1 MIKLKLSL
9 SIFSLL
15 SIGALFS
22 QVDFNNYTTAK
33 SKGKIPVDFTKQTYT
48 KVQEDIKKGKEEL
61 NQNQERVFFE
71 GTNYAIDEILHS
83 GLVIYG
89 DEMSNYISEVA
100 DHLLRND
107 SDLRSQLRFYIIKSN
122 ASNAFSTD
130 QGIVFVTTGL
140 LSQLTSEAQIAYVL
154 AHEISHY
161 TEKHVV
167 ETFDYKTKGYRQSDR
182 IASLSQYSKDKE
194 FEADKLGVKLYN
206 AAGYSEEEI
215 ISTFDVL
222 MYSYL
227 PFDEVVF
234 PISYFNKD
242 GFYIPNTLF
251 PSKKYEIKA
260 IEDYD
265 DSNSSHPNIKKRKE
279 AAEIEIGTYSNWT
292 DVTQRLGEERFK
304 EIRNI
309 ARFESVRNDI
319 IDNQYGNALY
329 SIFILEKDFP
339 NSMYL
344 KRMKAQT
351 WMNLMLYKAENKSSQ
366 TIQKTSELEGESATL
381 HFFLK
386 KLSKE
391 ALISLSLRQ
400 VYDLYKSNPN
410 DEEIKAVYTKYV
422 KDLAGN
428 SQFKLEKISKKS
440 FNDAA
445 QDFVKASKDSIKP
458 IEKDT
463 VAKTSKYDKIKSKK
477 NADNPSNFDS
487 SKFYL
492 YGLNDIL
499 DDKLFSDLYAENKAE
514 WDRLDK
520 EKEEY
525 NALSKKEKKAYNK
538 AKAAE
543 SEKLGIKELIVV
555 EPMVLSYKHGEVD
568 NIKSEKL
575 ESDFSEAIESSAE
588 LAGIKTYSVDSRT
601 LATKGTQGYN
611 ERSILIN
618 MLNQIAADEDINI
631 FPVDYQLLKQIS
643 ADYGTSKVM
652 FSLVEHEYSAN
663 ISASGVLSSV
673 IIYPILFIY
682 VPVGILS
689 GSNTEMNMLILDLE
703 SGKIEN
709 GVSYYFKDSPKKLQ
723 LGAHVYDILKTM
735 GESN

>member
-182 IASLSQYSKDKE
+182 IANLSQYSKDKE

-227 PFDEVVF
+227 PFDEVAF

-410 DEEIKAVYTKYV
+410 DEEIKAIYTKYV

-445 QDFVKASKDSIKP
+445 QDFLKASKDSIKP

>member
-15 SIGALFS
+15 SFVTLYS

-100 DHLLRND
+100 DHLLKND

-122 ASNAFSTD
+122 SSNAFSTD

-182 IASLSQYSKDKE
+182 IASLSQYSKEKE

-242 GFYIPNTLF
+242 GFYVPNTLF

-366 TIQKTSELEGESATL
+366 TIQKTSELEGESASL

-400 VYDLYKSNPN
+400 VYDLYKSNQN
-410 DEEIKAVYTKYV
+410 DEEIKAVYTKFI
-422 KDLAGN
+422 KDLAEN
-428 SQFKLEKISKKS
+428 SQFKLEKLSKKS
-440 FNDAA
+440 FNEAA
-445 QDFVKASKDSIKP
+445 QDFLKISKDSIKP
-458 IEKDT
+458 VEKDT
-463 VAKTSKYDKIKSKK
+463 VTKTSKYDKIKSKK
-477 NADNPSNFDS
+477 NADNPTNFDS
-487 SKFYL
+487 TKFYL

-499 DDKLFSDLYAENKAE
+499 EDKLFADLYAEKKAD
-514 WDRLDK
+514 WDKIEK
-520 EKEEY
+520 EKEDY
-525 NALSKKEKKAYNK
+525 NALSKKEKKAYDKEK
-538 AKAAE
+538 ALN
-543 SEKLGIKELIVV
+543 SENLGIKELIVV
-555 EPMVLSYKHGEVD
+555 EPMVRSYKHGEVD

-618 MLNQIAADEDINI
+618 MLNQIASDEDINI

-643 ADYGTSKVM
+643 TDYGTSKVM

-663 ISASGVLSSV
+663 ISASGVLSSI
-673 IIYPILFIY
+673 IIYPILLIY

-723 LGAHVYDILKTM
+723 LGAHVYDILKTL
-735 GESN
+735 GETN

>member
-9 SIFSLL
+9 SILLFLIFSQLN
-15 SIGALFS
+15 A
-22 QVDFNNYTTAK
+22 QVDFNNYTTTM
-33 SKGKIPVDFTKQTYT
+33 SKGKIPEDFTKQTYK
-48 KVQEDIKKGKEEL
+48 KVQEDIQKGKEEL
-61 NQNQERVFFE
+61 NQTQERIFFE

-89 DEMSNYISEVA
+89 DEMSNYITEVA

-107 SDLRSQLRFYIIKSN
+107 SDLRLKLRFYIIKSN
-122 ASNAFSTD
+122 SSNAFSTD

-167 ETFDYKTKGYRQSDR
+167 ETFDYKTKGYRQNDR

-194 FEADKLGVKLYN
+194 FEADRLGVKLYN
-206 AAGYSEEEI
+206 QAGYSEDEI

-227 PFDEVVF
+227 PFDEVLF
-234 PISYFNKD
+234 PTSYFNKD
-242 GFYIPNTLF
+242 GFFVPQTLF
-251 PSKKYEIKA
+251 PNKKYEIQA
-260 IEDYD
+260 VEDYD
-265 DSNSSHPNIKKRKE
+265 DANSSHPNIKKRKE
-279 AAEIEIGTYSNWT
+279 AAEKEIGTYSNWT
-292 DVTQRLGEERFK
+292 NVTQILGEDRFK
-304 EIRNI
+304 RIRNI

-339 NSMYL
+339 SSMYL

-351 WMNLMLYKAENKSSQ
+351 WMNLMLYKADNKSSQ

-381 HFFLK
+381 HYFLK

-391 ALISLSLRQ
+391 GLISLALRQ
-400 VYDLYKSNPN
+400 VYDLYMANPN
-410 DEEIKAVYTKYV
+410 DEEIKAVYNKFV
-422 KDLAGN
+422 KDLAAN
-428 SQFKLEKISKKS
+428 STFKLEKLSKKS

-445 QDFVKASKDSIKP
+445 QDFLKTAKDSIKP

-499 DDKLFSDLYAENKAE
+499 EDRSFADFYAEKKAEYDKLE
-514 WDRLDK
+514 K

-525 NALSKKEKKAYNK
+525 NALTKKEKKEYDKEHQNTT
-538 AKAAE
+538 E
-543 SEKLGIKELIVV
+543 SLGIKELIVV

-601 LATKGTQGYN
+601 LASKGTQGYN

-618 MLNQIAADEDINI
+618 MLNQIAQDEDINI
-631 FPVDYQLLKQIS
+631 FPVDYQLLHQIS
-643 ADYGTSKVM
+643 EDYGTSKVM

-663 ISASGVLSSV
+663 ISASGVLSSI

-709 GVSYYFKDSPKKLQ
+709 GVSYYFKDAPKKLQ
-723 LGAHVYDILKTM
+723 LGAHMYDIFKSLSKT
-735 GESN
+735 N

>member
-242 GFYIPNTLF
+242 GFYIPTTLF

>member
-107 SDLRSQLRFYIIKSN
+107 SELRSQLRFYIIKSN